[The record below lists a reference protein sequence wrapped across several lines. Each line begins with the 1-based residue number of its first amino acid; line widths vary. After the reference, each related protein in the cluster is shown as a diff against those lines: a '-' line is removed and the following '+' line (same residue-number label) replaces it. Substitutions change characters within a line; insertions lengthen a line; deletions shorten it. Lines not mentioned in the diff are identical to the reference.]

1 MSKLTA
7 KLPFSKKSKTSKITF
22 ASLKKYNL
30 VAAGLHFIQGVL
42 VLVLA
47 DPNKG
52 IQPVTT
58 NYLTTD
64 TLATEATGSPV
75 LVQGSTLLFDVNLAY
90 LVAAFFFMSAIAH
103 VVVAFWYRKRYEAD
117 LKIGVNKARW
127 VEYSI
132 SASTMMIAISLLSGI
147 FDLSTLLMIFALTAI
162 MNIMGLS
169 MELFNRGAKQP
180 NWFSYWVGV
189 LAGIIP
195 WVVFAIYVWG
205 ASVYGSGVP
214 TFVYWIY
221 LSIFLFFNCFAVN
234 MWLQY
239 KKVGKWSDYLYGERT
254 YIILSLVAK
263 SALAWQVFAGTLRP

>member
-103 VVVAFWYRKRYEAD
+103 VVVAFWYRIVGHD
-117 LKIGVNKARW
+117 
-127 VEYSI
+127 
-132 SASTMMIAISLLSGI
+132 
-147 FDLSTLLMIFALTAI
+147 
-162 MNIMGLS
+162 GLQR
-169 MELFNRGAKQP
+169 NQP
-180 NWFSYWVGV
+180 M
-189 LAGIIP
+189 A
-195 WVVFAIYVWG
+195 
-205 ASVYGSGVP
+205 
-214 TFVYWIY
+214 
-221 LSIFLFFNCFAVN
+221 
-234 MWLQY
+234 
-239 KKVGKWSDYLYGERT
+239 
-254 YIILSLVAK
+254 
-263 SALAWQVFAGTLRP
+263 